1 MSQILSKDIKKLRVS
16 TGAGFMDCKKALEET
31 KSDFD
36 LAIDWLRKNGISS
49 AKKKI
54 SRIASDGLI
63 AINST
68 DNEASIIE
76 INSETD
82 FVARNQEFQDFRFF
96 GKNNKKIC

>member
-1 MSQILSKDIKKLRVS
+1 MSQISSKDIKKLRVS

-54 SRIASDGLI
+54 SRIAQDLSALI
-63 AINST
+63 ESLKGYLLSAE
-68 DNEASIIE
+68 DNK
-76 INSETD
+76 
-82 FVARNQEFQDFRFF
+82 QQ
-96 GKNNKKIC
+96 